1 MSSSVRW
8 HRATELFDGESA
20 WNAVKERERKDVFED
35 VIFLLAK
42 KEKEREKEL
51 RVENREFM
59 ISVFNSMHDVTYR
72 TSWFEVRFQY
82 VFIQLLWYCWY
93 EAFSLEQHKY
103 FLRGKQC
110 KYFQGNS
117 EEGNANIYFCYFFL
131 FRLKNS

>member
-8 HRATELFDGESA
+8 HRATEMFDGESA

-59 ISVFNSMHDVTYR
+59 ITVFNSMPDVTYR
-72 TSWFEVRFQY
+72 TTWVEV
-82 VFIQLLWYCWY
+82 
-93 EAFSLEQHKY
+93 
-103 FLRGKQC
+103 
-110 KYFQGNS
+110 
-117 EEGNANIYFCYFFL
+117 NI
-131 FRLKNS
+131 